1 MVETNKIAEM
11 TVSETERKLAQ
22 YRARKEKEKLIN
34 TYKNQAKNFITKLLM
49 KNTEKVEVSA
59 T

>member
-1 MVETNKIAEM
+1 M